1 MAAGRGQTSQ
11 AGHGGRLEKLALGSY
26 LLRGGSALRRQMAVS
41 EIVLASALVF
51 GKVHRRSGGYTM
63 LEMELIGN
71 LSQCGSPG

>member
-1 MAAGRGQTSQ
+1 MGK
-11 AGHGGRLEKLALGSY
+11 RLEELALGSY
-26 LLRGGSALRRQMAVS
+26 LLRGGSARGRQMAVS

-51 GKVHRRSGGYTM
+51 GKVHRRLGGYKM